1 LDAVCDNVYI
11 SVISTQIFFSPTFR
25 RPEVQRVFIAY
36 TVDLILVL
44 RELFDFT
51 LQPQKAGRVTWD
63 DLGEAWAAYHR
74 TPSQAEV
81 HSKITELVKKHKGLS
96 ADSTA
101 IRSNVGELV
110 YKHANV

>member
-1 LDAVCDNVYI
+1 ASAAFAQPAAILGLSFAFFKWILDAVCDNV
-11 SVISTQIFFSPTFR
+11 
-25 RPEVQRVFIAY
+25 PEVQRVFTAY

-74 TPSQAEV
+74 TPSQAE
-81 HSKITELVKKHKGLS
+81 
-96 ADSTA
+96 
-101 IRSNVGELV
+101 
-110 YKHANV
+110 